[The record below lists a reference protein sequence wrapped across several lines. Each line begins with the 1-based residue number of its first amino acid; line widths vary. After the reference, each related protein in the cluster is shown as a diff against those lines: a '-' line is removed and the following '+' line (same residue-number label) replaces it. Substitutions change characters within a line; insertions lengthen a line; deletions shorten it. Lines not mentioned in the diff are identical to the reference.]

1 MDPIQGL
8 MYGFGV
14 ALTPENFL
22 AALFG
27 ALLGTAVGILPGM
40 GPTVVMAL
48 LLVPTMNMKV
58 ETGLIML
65 GAIYY
70 GTQYGDSMTAILMNV
85 PSEAPSVV
93 IGIDG
98 YQIARKGRAGAALA
112 TAAVGSFIGAT
123 IGLIGLTLIAGPVS
137 QAALAFGPP
146 EYFAITVVGLFVL
159 SKISSASLSKG
170 LVALGIGLALTTVGI
185 EPLSGMPRYTFG
197 NTDLLLG
204 VDLIPVV
211 MGIIGMAEMIE
222 IASKNAGLPKA
233 ASINYRDLMP
243 TRKEWKKAI
252 PASLRGSVLGFFM
265 GLLPGPTMALST
277 FASYRLEKRLAPE
290 EVGHGAVQ
298 AVAGPKSAD
307 DGSISGTLVPL
318 MALGIPFTAVTAVLF
333 AGLLLHG
340 VTPGP
345 TLITERPEIFW
356 GMVAAMYI
364 GNVALLVLNFPLVG
378 MWTSI
383 LRIPQPIL
391 SAMLVVLMMI
401 GTYSLRNST
410 LDELVL
416 VLAGVLGYIMKQ
428 MNYERTLLI
437 LGMVLG
443 PMLEANFGRSLEMSD
458 GDLSVFVTRPIPDV
472 LWVILALVLL
482 GPPIL
487 NAITGRRA
495 GAAGVKAQEPGSI
508 L

>member
-1 MDPIQGL
+1 MNPIEGL

-40 GPTVVMAL
+40 GPTVVMAI

-98 YQIARKGRAGAALA
+98 YQIAKKGRAGAALA
-112 TAAVGSFIGAT
+112 IAAVGSFIGAT
-123 IGLIGLTLIAGPVS
+123 VGLVGLTLIAGPVS

-197 NTDLLLG
+197 NTNLMLG
-204 VDLIPVV
+204 VDLVPVV
-211 MGIIGMAEMIE
+211 MGVIGMAEMID
-222 IASKNAGLPKA
+222 IASRNSGLPKA
-233 ASINYRDLMP
+233 VGINYKDLMP
-243 TRKEWKKAI
+243 TREEWKKAI
-252 PASLRGSVLGFFM
+252 PASFRGSFLGFFM

-277 FASYRLEKRLAPE
+277 FASYRLEKRLAPG

-410 LDELVL
+410 LDEMVL

-458 GDLSVFVTRPIPDV
+458 GDLGIFVTRPIPDT
-472 LWVILALVLL
+472 LWVILVLVLI
-482 GPPIL
+482 GPLIL
-487 NAITGRRA
+487 KAINGRRA
-495 GAAGVKAQEPGSI
+495 GAAGADAN
-508 L
+508 